1 MVTIVDFNEAYGVT
15 VTSAGPYAD
24 HLHLAPDR

>member
-1 MVTIVDFNEAYGVT
+1 VA
-15 VTSAGPYAD
+15 VTSSEPYAD

>member
-1 MVTIVDFNEAYGVT
+1 VGFNVARDDRVE
-15 VTSAGPYAD
+15 VTSAEPYAD